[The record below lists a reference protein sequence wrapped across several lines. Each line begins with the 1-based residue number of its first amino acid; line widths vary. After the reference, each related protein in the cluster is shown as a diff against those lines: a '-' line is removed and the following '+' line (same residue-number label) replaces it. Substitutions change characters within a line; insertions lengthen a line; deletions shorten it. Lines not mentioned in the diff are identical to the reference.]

1 MLVGIFD
8 PNLRGLR
15 FPFGLIT
22 LYYTIMDLI
31 VGWYVVIWTHVMWF
45 RPKTQKSVIN
55 RACKVDITFC
65 IWNAPLA
72 YLVVAIQAKKY
83 VHRDFALQSNQM
95 IILKNWV
102 FWMTSKWRKDIKISN
117 NKYPWKKY
125 FFNPVYLSA
134 WKIIMLSMKISWIF
148 FLSLI
153 SINDCTS
160 FTDMCIVIKNH
171 WNVTIK
177 WLGTTRLYM

>member
-1 MLVGIFD
+1 MLPSNYVRILHAKLAYKAHLLTISLLPVLLFSRVFGLKFHQVLVGIFD

-45 RPKTQKSVIN
+45 RRKTQKSVIN

-72 YLVVAIQAKKY
+72 YLVVAIQAKNM
-83 VHRDFALQSNQM
+83 STG
-95 IILKNWV
+95 ILHCK
-102 FWMTSKWRKDIKISN
+102 
-117 NKYPWKKY
+117 
-125 FFNPVYLSA
+125 
-134 WKIIMLSMKISWIF
+134 
-148 FLSLI
+148 
-153 SINDCTS
+153 
-160 FTDMCIVIKNH
+160 
-171 WNVTIK
+171 VTR
-177 WLGTTRLYM
+177 W